1 MIYSKSEVLQYVSE
15 NDVKFIKLFFTDV
28 SGRLKSVSIQP
39 SILEK
44 AFDEGIS
51 FDGSAIK
58 GFSTPDK
65 SDLFLVPDPST
76 LNVLPWRPQQGRVIR
91 MYCNVKNPDGTEF
104 AGDFRN
110 ILAKTEKKASE
121 RGFEIQIGTECEF
134 YLFKLDEN
142 GMATHIPYDLGGY
155 CDLSPIDL
163 GENVR
168 RDIIFNLEQMGIA
181 PLTSHHETGPGQNE
195 IDFKYDTTLRAADNY
210 FTFKNTVK
218 TIAFKDGVFAS
229 FNPKP
234 IIDEAGNGL
243 HINVSILKN
252 GENLYKTDSEEKKYF
267 IQGILNRIREI
278 TVFFNTTPESYWRLG
293 KFEAPKYVSW
303 SSENRSQLIRIPS
316 ARGEESR
323 FELRSPDTACNLYLA
338 LTLLIEA
345 GLEGIEKKMEL
356 VPSCDK
362 NLLDAS
368 DDEIKGLEKLP
379 ETLEEAIEIAKKS
392 DFVKSIINANTL
404 DSFFR
409 SLEEDI
415 VDYYDPNKNFKR
427 WITF

>member
-134 YLFKLDEN
+134 YLFKL
-142 GMATHIPYDLGGY
+142 
-155 CDLSPIDL
+155 

-243 HINVSILKN
+243 
-252 GENLYKTDSEEKKYF
+252 LYKTDSEEKKYF